1 MGSMFSCHANIPGI
15 LLHYQSKQTI
25 AVCLKSGKQIIPFHC
40 PITCHTFCCR
50 INFVRNYIYLLTLKS
65 NFMKTMIN
73 CITKTI
79 MVVIAVV
86 MLSFSNAP
94 VVTNEIEN
102 NNVAELQYLG
112 KVKNLPVFRL
122 VITNAAL
129 SVFYINVKDDN
140 GDIIYTET
148 LRGNS
153 ITRTYQLNTENMDMV
168 NGTSFELVNS
178 TNNLTT
184 VYKIK
189 QVTKNVEEMI
199 VTKTR

>member
-1 MGSMFSCHANIPGI
+1 MFSCRANITGL
-15 LLHYQSKQTI
+15 LLHYQSKTNQR
-25 AVCLKSGKQIIPFHC
+25 CLFQKQDNNCFLSLPDYLPHILLPYK
-40 PITCHTFCCR
+40 FCKKL
-50 INFVRNYIYLLTLKS
+50 YLLTLKL
-65 NFMKTMIN
+65 NFMETMIN

-140 GDIIYTET
+140 GEIIYTET